1 MSSFHA
7 EARVYLDHI
16 IALAIPGR
24 RVQPHQVVSPEIAAV
39 GELDGWKDDDLDL
52 LIEECRRSLESQH
65 VRFDRLRATAQ
76 VVLPISIAVLVV
88 FGSGLRR
95 ILSEPTDPVR
105 YSMYTVWAFG
115 SGLVL
120 LSALGAA
127 ATLSVR
133 SDFGSIQPTLLSQL
147 QPPLRKQLAKAYAGQ
162 VMIGETTLG
171 TRITV
176 IRDSIS
182 LLAFGGTLQLALWLI
197 NVF

>member
-1 MSSFHA
+1 MSSFRA

-16 IALAIPGR
+16 AALAIPGR
-24 RVQPHQVVSPEIAAV
+24 RVRPHQVVPSEIATV
-39 GELDGWKDDDLDL
+39 GDLDGWKDDDLEL
-52 LIEECRRSLESQH
+52 LIQECRRSLDSQH
-65 VRFDRLRATAQ
+65 IRFDRLRATVQ

-95 ILSEPTDPVR
+95 IVIEPTDTVR
-105 YSMYTVWAFG
+105 YAMYGVWALG

-147 QPPLRKQLAKAYAGQ
+147 QPPLRKQLAKAYTGQ
-162 VMIGETTLG
+162 VMVGETTVG

-176 IRDSIS
+176 IRDSIT
-182 LLAFGGTLQLALWLI
+182 LLALGGVLQVGLWLV

>member
-1 MSSFHA
+1 
-7 EARVYLDHI
+7 
-16 IALAIPGR
+16 
-24 RVQPHQVVSPEIAAV
+24 
-39 GELDGWKDDDLDL
+39 
-52 LIEECRRSLESQH
+52 
-65 VRFDRLRATAQ
+65 
-76 VVLPISIAVLVV
+76 
-88 FGSGLRR
+88 
-95 ILSEPTDPVR
+95 
-105 YSMYTVWAFG
+105 
-115 SGLVL
+115 
-120 LSALGAA
+120 A